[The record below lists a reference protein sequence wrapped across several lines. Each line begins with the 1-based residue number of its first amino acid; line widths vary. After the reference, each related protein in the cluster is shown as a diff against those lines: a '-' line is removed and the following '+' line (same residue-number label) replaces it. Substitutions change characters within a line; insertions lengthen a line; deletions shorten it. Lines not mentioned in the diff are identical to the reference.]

1 MCNIK
6 MLYCMCVRCFL
17 VKPRPQA
24 PIKHERY
31 YKVHKSLPINN
42 VLQLSFFFAS
52 YCYLWFI
59 YYCTCPVHIFI
70 FLYYFINSMYLL
82 HIILY
87 LFFYLFCNHWVL
99 SISFITFVVLIIEY
113 FIIIL
118 FFCFLFFFNL
128 SEFSLQY
135 FLLLHLFVLHK
146 DIYYFYGF
154 TCISL
159 FICFILF
166 FHFVS
171 LFIFRFILVY
181 SILCFNY
188 LFFDSYTYMNKKPVC
203 VCVA

>member
-1 MCNIK
+1 MHIHCIFLFLIFYHLFIYRYISIYVYVYLFILELVMCNIK

-42 VLQLSFFFAS
+42 VLQLSFFFAL

-87 LFFYLFCNHWVL
+87 LFFYLFCNH
-99 SISFITFVVLIIEY
+99 
-113 FIIIL
+113 
-118 FFCFLFFFNL
+118 
-128 SEFSLQY
+128 
-135 FLLLHLFVLHK
+135 
-146 DIYYFYGF
+146 
-154 TCISL
+154 
-159 FICFILF
+159 
-166 FHFVS
+166 
-171 LFIFRFILVY
+171 
-181 SILCFNY
+181 
-188 LFFDSYTYMNKKPVC
+188 
-203 VCVA
+203 